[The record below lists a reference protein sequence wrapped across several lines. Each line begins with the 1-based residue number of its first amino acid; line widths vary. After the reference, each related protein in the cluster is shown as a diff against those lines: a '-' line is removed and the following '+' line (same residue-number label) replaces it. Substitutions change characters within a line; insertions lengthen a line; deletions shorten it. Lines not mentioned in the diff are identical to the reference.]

1 MTRVNIFGGIAR
13 RICENTVVSA
23 LPELAPDISN
33 GVTPALC
40 VYERDKIKPNFRR
53 DVTRYAEM
61 PAARGV
67 KAVWTMGPFTNT
79 IFVTAKNGGE
89 KLSARWKAG
98 ASRLIS
104 GKSSVNCARGRKC
117 GGFVHGWTG
126 PLLCWLVRH
135 GVVCAGCLETF
146 EAQGAGVTGPARN
159 ACGRGVVAGERERVV
174 NAQRQAATDD
184 VGFGEV

>member
-1 MTRVNIFGGIAR
+1 
-13 RICENTVVSA
+13 

-79 IFVTAKNGGE
+79 IFVTTKSGGE
-89 KLSARWKAG
+89 KF
-98 ASRLIS
+98 IS
-104 GKSSVNCARGRKC
+104 QVESGGIKVDFRKI
-117 GGFVHGWTG
+117 
-126 PLLCWLVRH
+126 
-135 GVVCAGCLETF
+135 
-146 EAQGAGVTGPARN
+146 
-159 ACGRGVVAGERERVV
+159 
-174 NAQRQAATDD
+174 
-184 VGFGEV
+184 FG